1 MPKHALGWNVE
12 VVTMTQTDTNEAAG
26 RLRAALEAPTS
37 SARLQ
42 AALTAGST
50 PAPAYIDVLVE
61 RCAIEPDF
69 YVRDML
75 TWALIRNDTTAVI
88 ERLRPELTSDI
99 AQARAQ
105 ALHTLS
111 KIGEPTTWPLITL
124 DHLRDEDDAV
134 ARTAWRAAARLVPAS
149 EAVDLAEVL
158 ATQFNRGDRETQLS
172 LSRAFVALGADAVSA
187 SGSADAGTATDPDT
201 DAETETAAVSQSITV
216 ADVVER
222 AKADRDP
229 AVRIHATATER
240 LMHDPDEGFDA
251 AMSEAR
257 RTAAANG
264 ASQGD
269 VPRGTAPR
277 DAAPQITGQDH
288 RPHDHDPYD
297 ATNAQDTSDES

>member
-26 RLRAALEAPTS
+26 RLRAALEAPAS

-75 TWALIRNDTTAVI
+75 TWALIRNDTTAVA

-134 ARTAWRAAARLVPAS
+134 ARTAWRAAARLVPAG

-158 ATQFNRGDRETQLS
+158 VTQFNRGDRETQLS
-172 LSRAFVALGADAVSA
+172 LSRAFIALVALGADTASGPVSA
-187 SGSADAGTATDPDT
+187 GAGAADGAAAAPAAATP
-201 DAETETAAVSQSITV
+201 AAAAIAS
-216 ADVVER
+216 VVER
-222 AKADRDP
+222 AKADPDP
-229 AVRIHATATER
+229 AVRIHAAATER

-257 RTAAANG
+257 RTAAVSG
-264 ASQGD
+264 AAQGD
-269 VPRGTAPR
+269 VPR
-277 DAAPQITGQDH
+277 DAAPQIAGQDH
-288 RPHDHDPYD
+288 RPHDDDRHD
-297 ATNAQDTSDES
+297 ATDEQDTSDES

>member
-1 MPKHALGWNVE
+1 
-12 VVTMTQTDTNEAAG
+12 MTQTDTNEAAG
-26 RLRAALEAPTS
+26 RLRAALEAPAS

-50 PAPAYIDVLVE
+50 PAPSYIDVLVE

-75 TWALIRNDTTAVI
+75 TWALIRNDTAAVA
-88 ERLRPELTSDI
+88 ERLRPELTSEI

-134 ARTAWRAAARLVPAS
+134 ARTAWRAAARLVPAG

-158 ATQFNRGDRETQLS
+158 VTQFNRGDRETQLS
-172 LSRAFVALGADAVSA
+172 LSRAFIALVALGADTASGPVSA
-187 SGSADAGTATDPDT
+187 GAGAGAGAAP
-201 DAETETAAVSQSITV
+201 AAATAAAAAIAS
-216 ADVVER
+216 VVER
-222 AKADRDP
+222 AKADPDP
-229 AVRIHATATER
+229 AVRIHAAATER

-257 RTAAANG
+257 RAAAVSG
-264 ASQGD
+264 TPQGD
-269 VPRGTAPR
+269 VPR
-277 DAAPQITGQDH
+277 DAAPQIAGQDH
-288 RPHDHDPYD
+288 RPHDDDRHD
-297 ATNAQDTSDES
+297 ATDEQDTSDES